1 MLGMAT
7 TLVCSSRQAAA
18 LTTGVLIGAGIV
30 LYQMTSL
37 VLAPASNHQI
47 PLSLRTGGHQAAL
60 AAGSSA
66 GLTHDVGYP
75 LSYLR
80 ATAGP
85 AERPVAHAAALGMR
99 VAIAGKLGD
108 DDAGG
113 QASQQLRAL
122 GIDLRWLR
130 RAPGLRTTIWHE
142 PPEHPESR
150 RLERGADQALRL
162 DELPSPTLAGA
173 RLTVASGFS
182 LSVEPARS
190 AAVWALET
198 AERRRGRSALLLDA
212 ERLWSTNARGARRV
226 LE

>member
-1 MLGMAT
+1 KRPTGPKGSNPTMLGMAT

-85 AERPVAHAAALGMR
+85 AERPVA
-99 VAIAGKLGD
+99 
-108 DDAGG
+108 
-113 QASQQLRAL
+113 QARRGLEPKPVPLVQP
-122 GIDLRWLR
+122 ID
-130 RAPGLRTTIWHE
+130 PPTT
-142 PPEHPESR
+142 
-150 RLERGADQALRL
+150 
-162 DELPSPTLAGA
+162 LPSDDEKSNYN
-173 RLTVASGFS
+173 ASRPKDS
-182 LSVEPARS
+182 
-190 AAVWALET
+190 
-198 AERRRGRSALLLDA
+198 
-212 ERLWSTNARGARRV
+212 
-226 LE
+226 